1 MDLFR
6 YFIRFLYKIR
16 WYLIILPI
24 ISLIVAWFLTRNM
37 EHIYDTN
44 TTIYTGMI
52 TGYNLEGT
60 TGSVGGNSQTNITN
74 LMLIVTT
81 DNTIHE
87 VALRLFG
94 RCMMYGNPNKDNN
107 YISAEHFRQLNATV
121 PPEVKALINRNSED
135 QTYANLKA
143 YEKPTQNN
151 YIFGLLN
158 YHQYFGIDNI
168 TSRLKVLQLD
178 QSDIID
184 IGYSANDAGIAF
196 NTLDILNK
204 VFARQY
210 QQLRFGET
218 NNVIRFFEKE
228 VARLYKV
235 LSNAE
240 DDLIRY
246 NISKKIINYEEQTK
260 ALTGLEAQQQ
270 NFRNDQLMN
279 YTTSKALLDY
289 LERQL
294 GNRAQVI
301 RSNREFTNQVR
312 DISRIQSRISN
323 LRIMSSE
330 GGGQNNESQEELAK
344 AQRDL
349 QKATGRVTQLTK
361 DIEASTFST
370 ETGVK
375 ANDML
380 ERWLEQL
387 LLMEKTKAEMTATDI
402 MKENLERQ
410 YLFYAP
416 IGATIE
422 RKVRHISFIE
432 GNYMEMLKA
441 LNAARMRQRNLQ
453 MSTATLRVLNPPM
466 FPLNA
471 QPTNRI
477 MILLGSLLLTFMLT
491 ALWFLIIE
499 MLDRTLRD
507 RMRSERITQIPVMGC
522 FPKESNLR
530 YRRFNKTIADM
541 AMKQLSKSL
550 LPHFKEGQQNV
561 LNFFKEGQQNVLN
574 LISTDSGNGKSYL
587 AQELENYWISIGL
600 EVRRLTYDEDFLAED
615 SKFILAKDIKDLCP
629 DILPNE
635 IAIVEYPNMD
645 DNSISPAL
653 LNMGTINLMVTRA
666 NRTWKDI
673 DQKALKELQ
682 TMLDDDHKDT
692 LFMYLTEASRYAVEE
707 FVGQLPPYTRFN
719 NFVYRISQLGLTATE
734 NEHSL

>member
-6 YFIRFLYKIR
+6 YIVRFLYKIR
-16 WYLIILPI
+16 WYLIILPMI
-24 ISLIVAWFLTRNM
+24 ALIVAWFSTRDM
-37 EHIYDTN
+37 ERIYDTN

-60 TGSVGGNSQTNITN
+60 GTSGGNSQTNITN
-74 LMLIVTT
+74 LMLIITT

-121 PPEVKALINRNSED
+121 PPEVKALINRNNED

-151 YIFGLLN
+151 YLFGILN
-158 YHQYFGIDNI
+158 YHPYFGIDNI
-168 TSRLKVLQLD
+168 TARLKVLQLER
-178 QSDIID
+178 SDIID
-184 IGYSANDAGIAF
+184 IGYSANDAGIAY

-228 VARLYKV
+228 VARLYKI

-246 NISKKIINYEEQTK
+246 NISKKIINYDEQTK

-270 NFRNDQLMN
+270 NFRNDQLLN

-294 GNRAQVI
+294 GNRTQVI
-301 RSNREFTNQVR
+301 RSNKEFTNQVR

-323 LRIMSSE
+323 LRLMSSE

-349 QKATGRVTQLTK
+349 QKATGRVAQLTK

-370 ETGVK
+370 ETGIR

-380 ERWLEQL
+380 SRWLEQL
-387 LLMEKTKAEMTATDI
+387 LLLEKTKAEMTATDI
-402 MKENLERQ
+402 MKDNLDRQ

-422 RKVRHISFIE
+422 RKVRHIGFIE

-441 LNAARMRQRNLQ
+441 LNSARMRQRNLQ

-477 MILLGSLLLTFMLT
+477 MVLLGSFMLAFMFT
-491 ALWFLIIE
+491 ALYFFIIE
-499 MLDRTLRD
+499 LLDRTLRD

-550 LPHFKEGQQNV
+550 LPH
-561 LNFFKEGQQNVLN
+561 FKEGQQNVLN

-635 IAIVEYPNMD
+635 IAIIEFPNLD

-666 NRTWKDI
+666 NRTWKDV

-682 TMLDDDHKDT
+682 SMLDDEHKNS

-707 FVGQLPPYTRFN
+707 FVGQLPPYTKFS
-719 NFVYRISQLGLTATE
+719 NFVYRMSQLGLTATE
-734 NEHSL
+734 NQHAL

>member
-6 YFIRFLYKIR
+6 YFVRFLYKIR
-16 WYLIILPI
+16 WYLVIMPLIA
-24 ISLIVAWFLTRNM
+24 LIVAWFMTRDM
-37 EHIYDTN
+37 DRIYDTN

-60 TGSVGGNSQTNITN
+60 GSIGGNSQTNITN
-74 LMLIVTT
+74 LMLIITT

-107 YISAEHFRQLNATV
+107 YISAEHFRQLSATV

-151 YIFGLLN
+151 YLFGLLN
-158 YHQYFGIDNI
+158 YHPYFGINSI
-168 TSRLKVLQLD
+168 TSRLKVLQLNY
-178 QSDIID
+178 SDIID
-184 IGYSANDAGIAF
+184 IGYSSNDAGIAY

-228 VARLYKV
+228 VARLYKI

-246 NISKKIINYEEQTK
+246 NISKKIINYGEQTK

-294 GNRAQVI
+294 GNRTQII
-301 RSNREFTNQVR
+301 RSNTEFTKQVR

-323 LRIMSSE
+323 LRLMSSE

-349 QKATGRVTQLTK
+349 QRVTNRVGQLTK

-370 ETGVK
+370 ETGIK

-380 ERWLEQL
+380 SRWLEQL
-387 LLMEKTKAEMTATDI
+387 LILEKTKAEMTATDI

-416 IGATIE
+416 IGATLD
-422 RKVRHISFIE
+422 RKERHIGFIE

-441 LNAARMRQRNLQ
+441 LNSARMRQRNLQ

-477 MILLGSLLLTFMLT
+477 MVLLGAFLLAFMFT

-507 RMRSERITQIPVMGC
+507 RMRSERITKIPVMGC

-541 AMKQLSKSL
+541 AIKQLSKSL
-550 LPHFKEGQQNV
+550 LPH
-561 LNFFKEGQQNVLN
+561 FKEGQQNVLN

-587 AQELENYWISIGL
+587 SQELENYWISIGL

-635 IAIVEYPNMD
+635 IAIIEFPNLD
-645 DNSISPAL
+645 DNSIPPAL
-653 LNMGTINLMVTRA
+653 LNIGTINLLVTRA
-666 NRTWKDI
+666 NRTWKDV

-682 TMLDDDHKDT
+682 SMLDEEHKNS
-692 LFMYLTEASRYAVEE
+692 LFMYLTEANRYAVEE
-707 FVGQLPPYTRFN
+707 FVGQLPPYTKFS